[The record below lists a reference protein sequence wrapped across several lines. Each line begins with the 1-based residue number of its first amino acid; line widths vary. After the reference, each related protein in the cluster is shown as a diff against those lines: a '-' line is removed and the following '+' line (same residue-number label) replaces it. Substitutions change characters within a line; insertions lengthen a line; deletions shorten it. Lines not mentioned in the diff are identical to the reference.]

1 MANLVQELLIRIG
14 IKSDTG
20 QGQQVA
26 ETVDKIGGASKKA
39 GAGLAEVGKG
49 ARDSAQALEKNIA
62 VGNSAKQLMESL
74 RDVSKGGAAGWLAFG
89 RSVLSFGTV
98 VKTVLLTTGPVGIA
112 IAALGLLAGAAL
124 ALKDAFKPAGE
135 SAEEMGRRIAELN
148 KAKLDRVANE
158 QKLLTEAAN
167 EAVAAINS
175 ELAAMDKLADIRTA
189 RLIEEEKARGKEKGA
204 PSEVT
209 ERNIT
214 RIRRDAEDAKIG
226 RTLSA
231 ADEQA
236 RVLEDAASE
245 AEQKRATLDIQR
257 NQLLGLK
264 AKYDQLNEQDVA
276 MRREML
282 KGYLKRGYA
291 EPEQNAQLSALQ
303 RERDAAREKLE
314 KRLGGKDDKEGTL
327 YKDAQKTADEAL
339 NVATTAAQAA
349 AKAAEVAAA
358 KASDARGQEGQIS
371 PERAKLRAA
380 EDRNARELTA
390 AEKAKI
396 AADNAKAR
404 TKQEAQMRALG
415 ANVVAN
421 RIAGGD
427 TSLDIALAR
436 ELYPKQKFV
445 QPTAPAPIAQ
455 PANPSGVYGAGE
467 ALPTNTAGV
476 FRGAL
481 PAGPVDPRNQLT
493 FGTLKPGSDNKLGD
507 QTKQLNETMQQ
518 AGEKAAEPVD
528 LQPAVDGATAV
539 KEGNEALK
547 AALDSATAAQAEA
560 LTAAAQASFEAA
572 STLGTHAAAISSI
585 KAELAAIKSRMAAAR
600 VKN

>member
-1 MANLVQELLIRIG
+1 MAEDVRINLTSSADTSG
-14 IKSDTG
+14 I
-20 QGQQVA
+20 
-26 ETVDKIGGASKKA
+26 DKMGA
-39 GAGLAEVGKG
+39 
-49 ARDSAQALEKNIA
+49 A
-62 VGNSAKQLMESL
+62 VGGLS
-74 RDVSKGGAAGWLAFG
+74 GGAAKAAAGLGDASKSAKEMGQGLGKAVEVGGATTALMQNIASASQGGAQGMFAAG
-89 RSVLSFGTV
+89 RAILSFGQI
-98 VKTVLLTTGPVGIA
+98 VKGVLLGAGPVGIA

-167 EAVAAINS
+167 EAVTAINA
-175 ELAAMDKLADIRTA
+175 ELAAMDRLADIRTA
-189 RLIEEEKARGKEKGA
+189 RLIEEEKARGKEKGIPA
-204 PSEVT
+204 DVT

-236 RVLEDAASE
+236 RVLEDVASD

-264 AKYDQLNEQDVA
+264 AKYDQLNEQEVA

-282 KGYLKRGYA
+282 KGYFKRGYA

-349 AKAAEVAAA
+349 AKAAEAAAA
-358 KASDARGQEGQIS
+358 KAAEARGQEGQIS

-396 AADNAKAR
+396 ESDKAAAR
-404 TKQEAQMRALG
+404 TKQEAQMLALG
-415 ANVVAN
+415 PNVVAT
-421 RIAGGD
+421 RIASGD
-427 TSLDIALAR
+427 ASLDIALAR

-455 PANPSGVYGAGE
+455 PANPSGVYGPGE

-493 FGTLKPGSDNKLGD
+493 FGTLKPGSDNKLGAD
-507 QTKQLNETMQQ
+507 AK
-518 AGEKAAEPVD
+518 KAA
-528 LQPAVDGATAV
+528 
-539 KEGNEALK
+539 
-547 AALDSATAAQAEA
+547 DSME
-560 LTAAAQASFEAA
+560 
-572 STLGTHAAAISSI
+572 STLGKAADQELPDFQPAADAAAEVSKNLETFAAQSAEQIS
-585 KAELAAIKSRMAAAR
+585 ALVTTLTTAAGTAQSHATLLSTHSAKIAQLESQFRAAR
-600 VKN
+600 KSTK